1 MDYPYIRAYG
11 VRMGW
16 TIEYTND
23 MLDVATNE
31 KAPQTAVFRHLNST
45 WITIDELGEE
55 ERQKV
60 EMALKRMLE
69 DLTDLSK
76 TFDIK
81 ITTD

>member
-1 MDYPYIRAYG
+1 MTYPYIRAYG
-11 VRMGW
+11 IRMGW

-31 KAPQTAVFRHLNST
+31 KAPQTAVYRRVNST
-45 WITIDELGEE
+45 WITIDELSDE

-60 EMALKRMLE
+60 EESLQRMLD
-69 DLTDLSK
+69 DLTELSK

-81 ITTD
+81 ITHD